1 MLEKQENL
9 IEEEAEEEI
18 NDIENEPFQVPDIDT
33 KTENLK
39 KGEIDSEQYLSQV
52 PKKEEI
58 IKVENCS
65 LIKEIKKKSIK
76 MIFLFDTRKKSM

>member
-18 NDIENEPFQVPDIDT
+18 NDIENEPYQVPDIDT

-39 KGEIDSEQYLSQV
+39 KV
-52 PKKEEI
+52 K
-58 IKVENCS
+58 
-65 LIKEIKKKSIK
+65 
-76 MIFLFDTRKKSM
+76 